1 MTVTPKEPPQLV
13 RVCTDDGDPT
23 IDAFGKVE
31 MKGIDFIESWA
42 RHGRPRELFAVW
54 MASNVAYIYII
65 VGPISTTLHRADISS
80 IVGPLVGLPIYAIG
94 SKTKL
99 ANAR

>member
-1 MTVTPKEPPQLV
+1 V
-13 RVCTDDGDPT
+13 RVWTDGDPT

-42 RHGRPRELFAVW
+42 RYGRPRELLAVW
-54 MASNVAYIYII
+54 IASNLACMYVI
-65 VGPISTTLHRADISS
+65 VGPISTTLHDADISS
-80 IVGPLVGLPIYAIG
+80 IVGPLVARTNYAIG